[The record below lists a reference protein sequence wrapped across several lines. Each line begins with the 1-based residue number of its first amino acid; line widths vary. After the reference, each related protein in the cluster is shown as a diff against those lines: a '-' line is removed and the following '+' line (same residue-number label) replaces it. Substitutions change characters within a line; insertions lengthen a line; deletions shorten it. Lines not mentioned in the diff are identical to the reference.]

1 MCAILRTLSKAKFF
15 LDNFIVHHSCEDDTM
30 ENNPWKLQLWQY
42 GENARQYPK
51 NLITDE
57 YWQDKALQLLSMFE
71 VSFTARQRKNYLL
84 YVLLYLFDWYTPDK
98 QSYKEYVVFLE
109 QLACKYFNDIYL
121 KDDNLNEINV
131 PLPGS
136 FDNEILDNGNLN
148 LSCQNN
154 VNEFENIYGSGIGDR
169 SAGIPLFV
177 FNYLDYK
184 IWQKYADE
192 LRGKKVEKG
201 SIERNNF
208 FDSLGCSDF
217 DLPVF
222 QKFYFSRTRRSLEHY
237 FPQANADGMNG
248 NPSQAEINCLGNY
261 AMIGSDINS
270 SGSNWSPKTKL
281 EHYLDSSGKVKQ
293 VSVASLKFMI
303 MMQIC
308 RDKQIWTFAEIKNH
322 QEKMINLLKV

>member
-1 MCAILRTLSKAKFF
+1 MINEFDKISLSTEFVKDFCYNLLKAKFF

-136 FDNEILDNGNLN
+136 FDNEILTLK
-148 LSCQNN
+148 
-154 VNEFENIYGSGIGDR
+154 R
-169 SAGIPLFV
+169 V
-177 FNYLDYK
+177 F
-184 IWQKYADE
+184 
-192 LRGKKVEKG
+192 
-201 SIERNNF
+201 
-208 FDSLGCSDF
+208 
-217 DLPVF
+217 
-222 QKFYFSRTRRSLEHY
+222 
-237 FPQANADGMNG
+237 
-248 NPSQAEINCLGNY
+248 
-261 AMIGSDINS
+261 
-270 SGSNWSPKTKL
+270 
-281 EHYLDSSGKVKQ
+281 
-293 VSVASLKFMI
+293 
-303 MMQIC
+303 
-308 RDKQIWTFAEIKNH
+308 
-322 QEKMINLLKV
+322 